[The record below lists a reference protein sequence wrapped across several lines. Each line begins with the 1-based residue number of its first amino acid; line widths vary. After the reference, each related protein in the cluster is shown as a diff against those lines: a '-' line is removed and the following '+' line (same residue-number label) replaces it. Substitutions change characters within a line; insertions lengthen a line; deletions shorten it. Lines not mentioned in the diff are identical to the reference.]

1 MTLEDRGRAG
11 GVVGSVDDLD
21 RQPNRVRRGQTQGRA
36 LVQADRVRGAHVGPD
51 LADRLGQ
58 ERPAGAEVGFGVA
71 DVRLDHRLI
80 AEQPGHHPRGL
91 GAGELRERFQA
102 GASQSQGNRG
112 IARGEQQRPGDPVER
127 PGLQQLGR
135 GGQDGALRGH
145 EDIVHGEVV
154 SPGAAHA
161 AHVPGVGKL
170 GFGDRDEEVA
180 PLRLSVHL
188 QSEPAVLDDLSVRG
202 HPRGMPAT
210 GAEALAAGDPVAARD
225 ADRRSARG
233 RTVGDDAARRV
244 DPDRA
249 SDVARHSCR
258 VGREDG
264 ALVDRPGGARVRLA
278 ELLDHLDVGR
288 QVELGAPEG
297 AWQRQVEQPGGRQRL
312 EERPRELPCGL
323 DLVGAGPD
331 LRSQLLCGVERRLGL
346 GGTHGSQEYTRVYDP
361 VPMMRIEIICTGDEV
376 LTGKIVNTN
385 FSYISQKLEDV
396 GLSVRWET
404 TVGDDRESLLRA
416 LRLAGE
422 RADAVIVNG
431 GLGPTV
437 DDLSQ
442 EVAAQAADVEL
453 VLNDEWLARM
463 EEFFRRRS
471 RVMPP
476 NNRKQAMLPATAELI
491 DNPIG
496 TACGFALDVGG
507 ARFFFTPG
515 VPRELRRML
524 EEEIIPRLLAKSGL
538 QPAIHLKRFHS
549 YGLGESH
556 VDALLRGV
564 DELVPDGGVKLGFR
578 AHYPQLETKLTVR
591 GTDMED
597 VRRKLAPVEREVR
610 KRLGNFIL
618 SEGDATL
625 EGVVLN
631 ELAQR
636 RATLSTV
643 ETFTSGAIAA
653 RLAHLPDAER
663 VFRRG
668 VVARDLGEVCAA
680 VGLDGARA
688 AGELTRETAETV
700 ARAAQRLTG
709 ATHALAVLIELDGG
723 ADRIDLGGTV
733 WLAIATSLEATSQR
747 RRILAGREW
756 GRQGAVELGLDCLR
770 RYLQGL
776 PVNERIDFEK
786 V

>member
-36 LVQADRVRGAHVGPD
+36 LVQADRVRDAHVGPD

-80 AEQPGHHPRGL
+80 AEQPGHRPRGL
-91 GAGELRERFQA
+91 PAGELRERFQA

-112 IARGEQQRPGDPVER
+112 IARGEQQCPGDPVER

-145 EDIVHGEVV
+145 EDVVHGEVV

-170 GFGDRDEEVA
+170 GLGDGDEEVA
-180 PLRLSVHL
+180 PLRLSVRL
-188 QSEPAVLDDLSVRG
+188 QSEVAVLDDLRVRG

-210 GAEALAAGDPVAARD
+210 RAEALAAGDPVAARD
-225 ADRRSARG
+225 DDRRGARG
-233 RTVGDDAARRV
+233 RTVSDDAARRV

-288 QVELGAPEG
+288 QVELGAAEG
-297 AWQRQVEQPGGRQRL
+297 AWQRQVEQPGVRQRL
-312 EERPRELPCGL
+312 EERPREFPCGL
-323 DLVGAGPD
+323 DLVGARPD
-331 LRSQLLCGVERRLGL
+331 LRGQLLCGVERRLGL

-396 GLSVRWET
+396 GLSVRWGT
-404 TVGDDRESLLRA
+404 TVGDDRDTLLA
-416 LRLAGE
+416 EFLHAGE

-442 EVAAQAADVEL
+442 EIAARAAGVEL
-453 VLNDEWLARM
+453 ALNEEWLVTM
-463 EEFFRRRS
+463 EAFFAKRS
-471 RVMPP
+471 RTMSP
-476 NNRKQAMLPATAELI
+476 NNRKQAFLPVTAEI
-491 DNPIG
+491 VDNPIG
-496 TACGFALDVGG
+496 TACGFAMDIGK

-515 VPRELRRML
+515 VPRELHRML
-524 EEEIIPRLLAKSGL
+524 EEQIIPRLLARGGA
-538 QPAIHLKRFHS
+538 QTAIQLKRFHS

-556 VDALLRGV
+556 VDAMLEGFEALI
-564 DELVPDGGVKLGFR
+564 PDGSAKLGFR
-578 AHYPQLETKLTVR
+578 AHYPQIETKLTVR
-591 GTDMED
+591 GADRAD
-597 VRRKLAPVEREVR
+597 SDAKLE
-610 KRLGNFIL
+610 
-618 SEGDATL
+618 S
-625 EGVVLN
+625 
-631 ELAQR
+631 
-636 RATLSTV
+636 
-643 ETFTSGAIAA
+643 
-653 RLAHLPDAER
+653 
-663 VFRRG
+663 
-668 VVARDLGEVCAA
+668 A
-680 VGLDGARA
+680 V
-688 AGELTRETAETV
+688 AET
-700 ARAAQRLTG
+700 
-709 ATHALAVLIELDGG
+709 THAIGNVTL
-723 ADRIDLGGTV
+723 
-733 WLAIATSLEATSQR
+733 
-747 RRILAGREW
+747 
-756 GRQGAVELGLDCLR
+756 
-770 RYLQGL
+770 
-776 PVNERIDFEK
+776 
-786 V
+786 